1 MVGVKAPR
9 CLASRNSPR
18 FSRDFGIP
26 SVIPYANHDTTIIT
40 QHINTQNGFG
50 CIHIYWYIYI
60 YICIY
65 YTIYNYM
72 DLVIL
77 ISLFVSW
84 MRLMSISILTSSYMF
99 ISMCHK
105 NTPSYNSSNTTG
117 PQKRRRPGHGLQCE
131 LQALQAALRI
141 SGRWLLCEFR
151 RWRRSPHGRCGWR
164 GGTTSRAWPGVFR
177 RVFMRNC
184 LIRNSGW
191 KKNGLL
197 MLMFF
202 HPWF

>member
-1 MVGVKAPR
+1 
-9 CLASRNSPR
+9 
-18 FSRDFGIP
+18 
-26 SVIPYANHDTTIIT
+26 
-40 QHINTQNGFG
+40 
-50 CIHIYWYIYI
+50 
-60 YICIY
+60 
-65 YTIYNYM
+65 M

-191 KKNGLL
+191 KKKMAFWCWCSFTYDFRRNSMSLRSL
-197 MLMFF
+197 QALRNTQWMLQAQHEPERWVPSMLKWQSKPNSKANMQLVVLMFGDVSVVDGSALLVT
-202 HPWF
+202 